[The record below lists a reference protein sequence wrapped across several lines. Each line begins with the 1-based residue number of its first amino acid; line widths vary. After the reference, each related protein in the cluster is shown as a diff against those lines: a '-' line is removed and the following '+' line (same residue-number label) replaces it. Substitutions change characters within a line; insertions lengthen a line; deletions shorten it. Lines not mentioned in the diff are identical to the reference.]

1 MPQLRLAS
9 LYLDGL
15 NSATLALIPWAGLKH
30 VKNDLEQRETVSNR
44 SGAEADRVLWP
55 CSQKKYNI
63 APRRLVFCFALSV
76 SPLYLP
82 PCASIGRMWA
92 VFGSRLGC
100 TTHEIGHIL
109 GQRAQSAILGAHFLN
124 ATPLSLWF

>member
-55 CSQKKYNI
+55 CSRQDSTQATCGLRFCPMWSVFHAKW
-63 APRRLVFCFALSV
+63 AP
-76 SPLYLP
+76 
-82 PCASIGRMWA
+82 
-92 VFGSRLGC
+92 
-100 TTHEIGHIL
+100 L
-109 GQRAQSAILGAHFLN
+109 GQELAEALQLEPKF
-124 ATPLSLWF
+124 